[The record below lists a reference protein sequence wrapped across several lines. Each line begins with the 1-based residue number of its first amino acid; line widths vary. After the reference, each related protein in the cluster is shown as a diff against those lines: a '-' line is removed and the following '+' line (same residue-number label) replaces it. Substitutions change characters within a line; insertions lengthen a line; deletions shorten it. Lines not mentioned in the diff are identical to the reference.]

1 MKLEIEVVNMNDRA
15 AETILSEIK
24 SLLWDYI
31 SDRGLRRYIE
41 IIKEVK

>member
-1 MKLEIEVVNMNDRA
+1 MKLEIKVVDMNDRA
-15 AETILSEIK
+15 AETILSDIK

-41 IIKEVK
+41 IKKGVK